1 MDKSMVTIPADE
13 YANLQRVCGL
23 MDVLK
28 RLVNMDKAYEAK
40 ELLVSLFKMD
50 EVIKIK
56 EE

>member
-1 MDKSMVTIPADE
+1 MDRNMVTIPADE

-23 MDVLK
+23 MDILK

-40 ELLVSLFKMD
+40 ELLVALFKEKEVD
-50 EVIKIK
+50 E